1 MSALFYQLLKGL
13 SYCHAKSVLHR
24 DLKPQNLLIH
34 EGVLKLADF
43 GLARSAKFQNTK
55 STFEWTL
62 RMLISLIYSRAVG
75 LPVRQYSNEVVTLW
89 YRPPDVL
96 LGARVYTFTVD
107 SWSAGCIFAEIANS
121 GTPLFP
127 GQDIE
132 VNILSLNDFYESRIN
147 WGSSSAWLA
156 LQPTT
161 SGRLCGVFQTTAHF
175 PDFQPKQTG
184 TSKFQLSPNRAL
196 ISSKRC

>member
-1 MSALFYQLLKGL
+1 
-13 SYCHAKSVLHR
+13 
-24 DLKPQNLLIH
+24 
-34 EGVLKLADF
+34 
-43 GLARSAKFQNTK
+43 
-55 STFEWTL
+55 
-62 RMLISLIYSRAVG
+62 MLISLIYSRAVG

-132 VNILSLNDFYESRIN
+132 VNILSLNDCSWIQDQLRIIFRLIGTPTDNEWPTMRRLPDYRPFPRFPAETNWNEQVPTLSESGIDLLKKMLMPNPQSRLT
-147 WGSSSAWLA
+147 ADQA
-156 LQPTT
+156 LMHQYFTMLNGNSRT
-161 SGRLCGVFQTTAHF
+161 L
-175 PDFQPKQTG
+175 
-184 TSKFQLSPNRAL
+184 L
-196 ISSKRC
+196 

>member
-1 MSALFYQLLKGL
+1 
-13 SYCHAKSVLHR
+13 
-24 DLKPQNLLIH
+24 
-34 EGVLKLADF
+34 
-43 GLARSAKFQNTK
+43 
-55 STFEWTL
+55 
-62 RMLISLIYSRAVG
+62 MLISLIYSRAVG

-147 WGSSSAWLA
+147 
-156 LQPTT
+156 
-161 SGRLCGVFQTTAHF
+161 
-175 PDFQPKQTG
+175 
-184 TSKFQLSPNRAL
+184 
-196 ISSKRC
+196 